1 MVVTNI
7 VFMLAPRSFN
17 KMLVSKNY
25 PHSNVLYALY
35 ASAHVYMKCGNNVLG
50 ANINTMLATTIG
62 MTAYLNTLKAGVG
75 TTPQNKR
82 VSLTL

>member
-1 MVVTNI
+1 MNRNECYCTVEN
-7 VFMLAPRSFN
+7 
-17 KMLVSKNY
+17 VSKNY

-62 MTAYLNTLKAGVG
+62 MV
-75 TTPQNKR
+75 KR
-82 VSLTL
+82 MECFREILLIIIP

>member
-1 MVVTNI
+1 MNRYTCYYTVEN
-7 VFMLAPRSFN
+7 
-17 KMLVSKNY
+17 VSKNY

-62 MTAYLNTLKAGVG
+62 LKGHSSEKHTASNFQMKI
-75 TTPQNKR
+75 
-82 VSLTL
+82 